1 MKFPDWAEYG
11 LIFYGGP
18 LAIIMTHKN
27 HLKLRRINSMKDY
40 FINEFGLFDIDSES
54 MYRYGK
60 QLVLIYNSHGTSI
73 PKKIARKVYSLYQR
87 GKFNQIRV
95 ELAKIYP
102 EIQYMKFKTIYDMFS
117 FIVKNTQ
124 HRTIDIDTEK
134 FLPYYRCYNPIS
146 IKKLNEACWAA
157 RKAVEEL
164 NPSLKPPFPII
175 VAVIIGIV
183 ALAFI
188 QDGPKYVREAVA
200 YLEDIGNAA
209 EGNFIL
215 WLKSHM
221 ILGLQSLFGG

>member
-1 MKFPDWAEYG
+1 ME
-11 LIFYGGP
+11 
-18 LAIIMTHKN
+18 HQS
-27 HLKLRRINSMKDY
+27 LKRLQ
-40 FINEFGLFDIDSES
+40 E
-54 MYRYGK
+54 RYTAC
-60 QLVLIYNSHGTSI
+60 IS
-73 PKKIARKVYSLYQR
+73 
-87 GKFNQIRV
+87 V
-95 ELAKIYP
+95 E
-102 EIQYMKFKTIYDMFS
+102 
-117 FIVKNTQ
+117 N
-124 HRTIDIDTEK
+124 
-134 FLPYYRCYNPIS
+134 S

-188 QDGPKYVREAVA
+188 QNGPKYVREAVA

-215 WLKSHM
+215 WLKTHM

>member
-1 MKFPDWAEYG
+1 MKHPDLAEYG

-18 LAIIMTHKN
+18 LAIILIHKN
-27 HLKLRRINSMKDY
+27 KLKLRKIHPMKDY

-54 MYRYGK
+54 LYRYGK
-60 QLVLIYNSHGTSI
+60 QPVLIYNSHGTSI
-73 PKKIARKVYSLYQR
+73 PKKIAKKVYSLYQKGR
-87 GKFNQIRV
+87 FTQIRL

-102 EIQYMKFKTIYDMFS
+102 EIQYMKFKTIYDLFS
-117 FIVKNTQ
+117 FIVKNSQ

-175 VAVIIGIV
+175 VAVIVGIV

-188 QDGPKYVREAVA
+188 QNGPKYVREAVA
-200 YLEDIGNAA
+200 YFDDLNKASSGE
-209 EGNFIL
+209 FLL
-215 WLKSHM
+215 WLKTHM